1 MLFAGH
7 LQRKSF
13 QKEPRNAKVFT
24 FAVLGGNGL
33 ITEKLY
39 SEPESEMDKIQLFSY
54 FFVCLFALLP
64 SAQDLKAVIFCRL
77 RLGPRHFPSASAV
90 PNSCYDP
97 NRLYPRTNHDVVRK
111 RMDVA

>member
-64 SAQDLKAVIFCRL
+64 SA
-77 RLGPRHFPSASAV
+77 SAV